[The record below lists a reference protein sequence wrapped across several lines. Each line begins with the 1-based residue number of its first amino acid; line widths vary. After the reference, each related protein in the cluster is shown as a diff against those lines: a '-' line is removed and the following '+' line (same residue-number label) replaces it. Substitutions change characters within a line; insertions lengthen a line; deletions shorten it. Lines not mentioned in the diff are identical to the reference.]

1 MAEIAF
7 PVLTTRRIGKEKTE
21 KKLGKKPAAT
31 LAKFAA
37 DYVQK
42 LVQDADAYAEEQGR
56 SQILVSDIE
65 FVQKNFKGY

>member
-21 KKLGKKPAAT
+21 KKLGKKPSAVLAEYAAE
-31 LAKFAA
+31 
-37 DYVQK
+37 YVQK
-42 LVQDADAYAEEQGR
+42 LVEDADRYAQEQGR

-65 FVQKNFKGY
+65 FVKKNFKGY